1 MSKSI
6 KFHSLTWTVFET
18 KQHVNHGVQFILNP
32 ATWDCEVK
40 TSLEEVEDFEVSVKQ
55 HAQKWKHASD

>member
-1 MSKSI
+1 MSTPRFI
-6 KFHSLTWTVFET
+6 AWLGLRN
-18 KQHVNHGVQFILNP
+18 QHVREGDQFILNP